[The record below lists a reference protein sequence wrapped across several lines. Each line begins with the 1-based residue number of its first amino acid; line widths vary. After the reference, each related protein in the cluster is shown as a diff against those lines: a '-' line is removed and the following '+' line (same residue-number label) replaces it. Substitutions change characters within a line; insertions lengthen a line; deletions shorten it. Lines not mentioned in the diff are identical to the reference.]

1 MCSGGG
7 TGDVY
12 EKLLF
17 WRDVNVRRM
26 DWTGVD
32 WMLRL
37 TRLRSTRTRT
47 RIIRC
52 ERKLL
57 I

>member
-17 WRDVNVRRM
+17 WRANGEKIFIQANNTLNHPILV
-26 DWTGVD
+26 
-32 WMLRL
+32 L
-37 TRLRSTRTRT
+37 
-47 RIIRC
+47 
-52 ERKLL
+52 KQ
-57 I
+57 